1 MSTQDR
7 ALLFNSLWISMVGH
21 GRCQASTSGVVGYF
35 GLYQMIDLQE
45 RHP

>member
-7 ALLFNSLWISMVGH
+7 ALLFNSLRISVNRH
-21 GRCQASTSGVVGYF
+21 GYF
-35 GLYQMIDLQE
+35 LAVEYTARRSNVYQIKDLQE